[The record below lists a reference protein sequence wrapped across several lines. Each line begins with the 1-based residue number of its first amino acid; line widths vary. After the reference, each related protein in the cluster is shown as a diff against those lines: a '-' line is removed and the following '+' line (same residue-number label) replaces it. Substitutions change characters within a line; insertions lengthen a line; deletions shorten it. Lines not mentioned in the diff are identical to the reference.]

1 MRFVKVHIQCNQLTK
16 LMGYQVLIKPS
27 KDWQWNFCHDKN
39 RLLMDLGEGM
49 VFVSAF
55 KQSELVNDAFTSSR
69 FSIEQNE
76 DFTAFMEKLD
86 GQLPLPD
93 EFIYQI
99 VLNAVAAKSYYKP
112 LMPKSWFFDTAL
124 SVSSAQVGKVVKL
137 QSKVETRH
145 YLIVESSPTASTL
158 LLIESAHQLN
168 ENKTLSQFGLI
179 KVMNDRLMP
188 VKFNSD
194 KKVHAA

>member
-1 MRFVKVHIQCNQLTK
+1 M
-16 LMGYQVLIKPS
+16 LIKPS

-39 RLLMDLGEGM
+39 RLLMDLGDGV

-55 KQSELVNDAFTSSR
+55 KAAELVNDAFTPSR

-76 DFTAFMEKLD
+76 DFTTFMERLD

-93 EFIYQI
+93 DFIYQI
-99 VLNAVAAKSYYKP
+99 ILNAVAAKSYYKP
-112 LMPKSWFFDTAL
+112 LMPKSWFFETAQ

-137 QSKVETRH
+137 QSAQEVRH
-145 YLIVESSPTASTL
+145 YLIVESNATASTL

-168 ENKTLSQFGLI
+168 EHKKLTQFGLI

-188 VKFNSD
+188 VKFNCAN
-194 KKVHAA
+194 KVHAA